1 MDSSNVVLQT
11 HHLQKKYGALQAVED
26 VSLTVRKGD
35 VFGFLGPNGAGK
47 TTTISMI
54 LGLTRPTRGEVRV
67 LDRRVTPQKNQVL
80 RQVGAL
86 VGAIPGLIPYLCARE
101 NLRLMSQLY
110 PHVSSQ
116 RVDEVLELV
125 GLHGVGKRPTSQ
137 FSTGMKQRLGM
148 GLAILHQPQLL
159 VLDEPTNGMDPAG
172 MQEMRQIIQQ
182 LAKEGVTIFL
192 SSHLLNEVEQV
203 CNRIAVLH
211 QGKLVAQGAIAE
223 LRGEE
228 KNVRVKA
235 KDLDAVEAVLRS
247 LPEIPPF
254 QRQEEA
260 IDITGLDSE
269 WVIQQLV
276 EHQVYPSE
284 VFYTGYDLERL
295 FLELT
300 QKAQG

>member
-1 MDSSNVVLQT
+1 MDSSNIVLQT

-67 LDRRVTPQKNQVL
+67 LERRVTPQKKQIL

-86 VGAIPGLIPYLCARE
+86 VGAIPGLIPYLSARE

-110 PHVSSQ
+110 PQVSSQ

-125 GLHGVGKRPTSQ
+125 GLQGVGKRPTAQ

-172 MQEMRQIIQQ
+172 MQEMRQIILQ

-235 KDLDAVEAVLRS
+235 KDLDAVEKVLQG
-247 LPEIPPF
+247 LPTIPPF

-276 EHQVYPSE
+276 EHQVYPAE